1 MRCKKY
7 MWKKYTDISCI
18 FYWKLLKDT
27 RISKLRK
34 TFLINYFSEKKSH
47 NLHMLNFEIPFLSIA
62 VFVSVIGHTCSGCRV
77 YLFDWIKL
85 CFWSKSLECVNR
97 ILWDWNCPERYFHHL
112 CACLFHGVRLNLV
125 WSKAPKLYLG
135 TVVFS
140 AAVLW
145 SPSLVFR
152 NRLNRCQAAGGCYS
166 SCPRAGRWTQR

>member
-1 MRCKKY
+1 VKG
-7 MWKKYTDISCI
+7 SCHEEGVVL
-18 FYWKLLKDT
+18 FPRYNVYVTK
-27 RISKLRK
+27 RFSLR
-34 TFLINYFSEKKSH
+34 LRH
-47 NLHMLNFEIPFLSIA
+47 LSIA

-152 NRLNRCQAAGGCYS
+152 NRLNRCQAAGGCYL